1 MLLFSFFCHLIQC
14 ERLEITQT
22 CMFNP
27 MPVEA
32 STGSKQGIFNHH
44 EECTVSNQYYF
55 IFGTLKA
62 FLKKKTFV

>member
-32 STGSKQGIFNHH
+32 STGSKQGYSIIMKNA
-44 EECTVSNQYYF
+44 QYPTN
-55 IFGTLKA
+55 IILS
-62 FLKKKTFV
+62 LEI